1 MRSREIQRAW
11 DRRSAVTL
19 AVVCL
24 LIGALVVP
32 AGADRGAR
40 KLDRQ
45 VGVFESVV
53 DEMLVD
59 SPNWLV
65 RGRENARAVYV
76 DGYGVV
82 LTFEASLVDRDYR
95 FGGKWWKGLNFLKHK
110 GDRIIVR
117 IDDDDEVIEI
127 EGLDDEDLKDVQEMK
142 EKLSQKAATRQ
153 EKRYQRGKTEIIDVI
168 LDHGDFLT
176 NLKSEDWLEV
186 VAVLHD
192 AEYFEDNDLHRLSM
206 RVKMKD
212 LREYA
217 DDKLSEENVIKKIE
231 VREN

>member
-1 MRSREIQRAW
+1 MRSRETQRAW
-11 DRRSAVTL
+11 DPRSAVTL

-45 VGVFESVV
+45 IGVFESVV

-59 SPNWLV
+59 SPNWLI
-65 RGRENARAVYV
+65 RSRDDARAVYV
-76 DGYGVV
+76 DGYGIV
-82 LTFEASLVDRDYR
+82 LTFEASLVDRDYH
-95 FGGKWWKGLNFLKHK
+95 FNGKWWKKLFR
-110 GDRIIVR
+110 GDRVVIR
-117 IDDDDEVIEI
+117 IDDDDDEIEI
-127 EGLDDEDLKDVQEMK
+127 EGLDDEDLKDIQEIN
-142 EKLSQKAATRQ
+142 EKLNQKAMSRQ
-153 EKRYQRGKTEIIDVI
+153 EKRYQRGKTEIIDVL

-176 NLKSEDWLEV
+176 SLKNEDWLEV

-192 AEYFEDNDLHRLSM
+192 ADYFEDNDLHRLSM
-206 RVKMKD
+206 RIKMKD
-212 LREYA
+212 LRDFA

-231 VREN
+231 VRES

>member
-1 MRSREIQRAW
+1 MRSRGTQRAR
-11 DRRSAVTL
+11 DRRSAVIL

-24 LIGALVVP
+24 LVGALILP

-45 VGVFESVV
+45 IGVFESVV

-65 RGRENARAVYV
+65 RSRENARAVYV

-95 FGGKWWKGLNFLKHK
+95 LGGKWWKKLFKHDA
-110 GDRIIVR
+110 DRIVIHLG
-117 IDDDDEVIEI
+117 DDDEEIEI
-127 EGLDDEDLKDVQEMK
+127 EGLDEEDLKEAEKIRD
-142 EKLSQKAATRQ
+142 KLSQKAVTRQ
-153 EKRYQRGKTEIIDVI
+153 EKRYQRGKTEVIDVL

-176 NLKSEDWLEV
+176 NLKDEDWLEV

-192 AEYFEDNDLHRLSM
+192 AEYFEDNDLHRLSL

-212 LREYA
+212 LRAYA
-217 DDKLSEENVIKKIE
+217 DDKLSEENAIKKIE
-231 VREN
+231 VRES